1 MRRQRQAQDRRRR
14 RQLWLNLHRYF
25 GLIGGLAL
33 SLIGLSGSVLVVDHW
48 LDERLNPEQLL
59 IAEPLAKMAR
69 HAVPL
74 SEIVTATQQVFP
86 GTALQISVRAPRH
99 ANGLY
104 RVLVYT
110 RSETGRRVIKEL
122 SIDPLSGEV
131 VSTRLWGAYLMSWL
145 YNFHHTLL
153 LAEPGEYLVALL
165 GLGLVFVCL
174 SGLYLCWPR
183 NTRAWREQF
192 KVSWGASRLRLWRD
206 LHCSGGGIVSGFC
219 TLLAITGIYLLFP
232 AVLTVPI
239 QWLTDTPRP
248 AAVLTS
254 VDRGGLPFDVDEVV
268 ASALRLYPQARFKRL
283 RIPSA
288 SNGVY
293 RVRLTTTGD
302 PCVSAGCSLV
312 WLDQYTGRV
321 LLAQSHGEAPFWRR
335 TLNWFFPLHSGE
347 VFGMVGRSVVALSG
361 ITVCLL
367 CWSGFYLWWRKHL
380 SFTRSAGAFSKA
392 GR

>member
-1 MRRQRQAQDRRRR
+1 MQDRRRR
-14 RQLWLNLHRYF
+14 RRLCLNLHRYF

-48 LDERLNPEQLL
+48 LDEGLNPAQRLS
-59 IAEPLAKMAR
+59 AEPLATMGR
-69 HAVPL
+69 HTVPL
-74 SEIVTATQQVFP
+74 SDIVAATREAFP
-86 GTALQISVRAPRH
+86 GTAVQISLRAPRH

-104 RVLVYT
+104 RVVVNT
-110 RSETGRRVIKEL
+110 RDEVGGKVIKEL

-131 VSTRLWGAYLMSWL
+131 VSTRLQGTYLMSVL
-145 YNFHHTLL
+145 YQFHHTLL
-153 LAEPGEYLVALL
+153 LAESGEYLVALL
-165 GLGLVFVCL
+165 GLGLVFACL
-174 SGLYLCWPR
+174 SGLYLWWPS
-183 NTRAWREQF
+183 NARAWREPF
-192 KVSWGASRLRLWRD
+192 TVHWRASRLRRWRD
-206 LHCSGGGIVSGFC
+206 LHRSAGMIVSGFG

-254 VDRGGLPFDVDEVV
+254 VHRGELPLDVDELV
-268 ASALRLYPQARFKRL
+268 ACALRLYPQARFKRL

-293 RVRLTTTGD
+293 RVRLTTPGD
-302 PCVSAGCSLV
+302 PCVSAGCSFV

-347 VFGMVGRSVVALSG
+347 AFGMIGRSMVALSG
-361 ITVCLL
+361 MTVCLL
-367 CWSGFYLWWRKHL
+367 CWSGFYLWWRKRP
-380 SFTRSAGAFSKA
+380 SVTRPAGVFSKA